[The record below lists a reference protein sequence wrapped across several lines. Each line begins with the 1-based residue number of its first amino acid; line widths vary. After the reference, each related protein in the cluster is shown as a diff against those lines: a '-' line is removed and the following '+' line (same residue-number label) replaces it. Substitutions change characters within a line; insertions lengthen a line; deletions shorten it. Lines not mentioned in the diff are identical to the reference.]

1 MFRDNDKNT
10 MRKFLFFK
18 RFSSI
23 SQWVFNISES
33 GVYSAEIGINDD
45 RISGINITAEGQN
58 TQLFIRLSSLSGL
71 EYNFDIL
78 LIAMV
83 VKVLLIKRPLKIGIQ
98 AP

>member
-58 TQLFIRLSSLSGL
+58 TQLFIRLIIFVVGAWIQFWYFTDCNGSKGS
-71 EYNFDIL
+71 FD
-78 LIAMV
+78 
-83 VKVLLIKRPLKIGIQ
+83 
-98 AP
+98 